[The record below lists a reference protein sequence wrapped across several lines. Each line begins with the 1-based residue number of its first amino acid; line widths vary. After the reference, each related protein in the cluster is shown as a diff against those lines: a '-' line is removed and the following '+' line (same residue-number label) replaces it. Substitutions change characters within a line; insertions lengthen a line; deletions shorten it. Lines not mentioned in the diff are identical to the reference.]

1 VPPVAPRRFALF
13 KRQHLPQRV
22 LTSMILRRLL
32 RGLPRSSVR
41 FFVPALLCL
50 LSLPVFTAFAALS
63 PAELADLRSRAE
75 AGEAQAQHALG
86 LAFADPTDG
95 SANVAEAY
103 AWLTLAGEQGGS
115 LEPLQRLLDRLTPA
129 QLAEGKRILEARR
142 AVLVR
147 QAREASPFV
156 SGATAASSA
165 AVVASG
171 EAVRAV
177 VAPVVNAAPAAS
189 SGSATKEAALGKIAE
204 LNQLLSVRDQ
214 RIAVL
219 EAELATLRSQPN
231 PRDLQQQLT
240 AKSQLLGASD
250 AEREA
255 LSQRIAVLSAE
266 LDTLRAQFAAEQK
279 WGAELVRSEQARKEL
294 EAERDL
300 LQKQLS
306 AATSADA
313 QASADLVR
321 RAEEAEANLA
331 TALRSYTVQSG
342 ELDQLRA
349 ALTAVEGERASL
361 AARLADTESAKTSL
375 GTELVERSAG
385 AAEADRLREQLRQTQ
400 LQAAATALELNQ
412 LRIRLAISAPSPS
425 STLSSPTRPGAA
437 DAVSLA
443 APPPAALP
451 AAGTAAASDQPV
463 AARSHVVQPGDTLSR
478 IAQRYY
484 GNGRR
489 WNEILAANKALIPD
503 PDRLAIGTTLVIP

>member
-1 VPPVAPRRFALF
+1 
-13 KRQHLPQRV
+13 
-22 LTSMILRRLL
+22 MILRRLL
-32 RGLPRSSVR
+32 CALPRSSVR
-41 FFVPALLCL
+41 FVIPALLCW
-50 LSLPVFTAFAALS
+50 LSVPTSTSFAALS

-75 AGEAQAQHALG
+75 AGDPGAQHTLG
-86 LAFADPTDG
+86 LAFADPTDPV
-95 SANVAEAY
+95 ANAAEAY
-103 AWLTLAGEQGGS
+103 AWLTLAGEQGANLG
-115 LEPLQRLLDRLTPA
+115 PLQRLLDRLSPA
-129 QLAEGKRILEARR
+129 QLAEGKRLLDARR
-142 AVLVR
+142 AVLAR

-156 SGATAASSA
+156 GSAAGNAAAASSTV
-165 AVVASG
+165 VVAAAD
-171 EAVRAV
+171 AVQTV
-177 VAPVVNAAPAAS
+177 VTPVVSTAVSAPSAAG

-204 LNQLLSVRDQ
+204 LNQLVSVRDQ
-214 RIAVL
+214 RISVL
-219 EAELATLRSQPN
+219 EGELAALRSQPN
-231 PRDLQQQLT
+231 PRDLQQQLA
-240 AKSQLLGASD
+240 AKSQLLAASD
-250 AEREA
+250 AERET
-255 LSQRIAVLSAE
+255 LSQRTAVLSAE
-266 LDTLRAQFAAEQK
+266 VDTLRAQFAAEQK
-279 WGAELVRSEQARKEL
+279 WGAELVRSEQVRKEL

-306 AATSADA
+306 AGTSTDA

-349 ALTAVEGERASL
+349 ALVAVEAERASL
-361 AARLADTESAKTSL
+361 AARLADTESAKASL

-412 LRIRLAISAPSPS
+412 LRIRLAITAPSPS
-425 STLSSPTRPGAA
+425 TTLSSPTRPGAA
-437 DAVSLA
+437 DAVALA
-443 APPPAALP
+443 APPPEALP
-451 AAGTAAASDQPV
+451 AAGAASATDKP
-463 AARSHVVQPGDTLSR
+463 AARSHTVQPGDTLSR